1 MHLLKKYLTH
11 QNLSTYRLDGFS
23 TFKFIFM
30 VSHMSAGNIKCLAD
44 VQSTFR
50 NRISTE
56 WHWNLNI
63 YEIQTLG
70 NFEHCFSIYKWSSYL
85 LPLWLF
91 QIMEVKRCLVAATG
105 LCEGESGHYGKE
117 ESEALDLLPA
127 RYWNSRVPWTVSS
140 STSPTGCLHLSA
152 WQEETPQARS
162 RWTASM
168 CGTRSGELGLFFF
181 FFKLSRSVTGLEGE
195 VGCSLE
201 GFCEWY
207 QLLSLTACPVLVPL
221 SDPPPPPPHARTLQ
235 LPLFS
240 SRRSPCFFNKPFVA
254 VALRAQRE
262 GNCISHSHT
271 NL

>member
-1 MHLLKKYLTH
+1 MHLLKEYLTH

-140 STSPTGCLHLSA
+140 STSLTGCLHLSA

-168 CGTRSGELGLFFF
+168 CGARSGELGRFL
-181 FFKLSRSVTGLEGE
+181 LSRSVTGLEGE
-195 VGCSLE
+195 VGCSPFQTLPHPRPMLALSSYL
-201 GFCEWY
+201 C
-207 QLLSLTACPVLVPL
+207 LLLVGAPASSISPL
-221 SDPPPPPPHARTLQ
+221 LLWHWELKEKEIASVISTQICSPSI
-235 LPLFS
+235 PLFCPPS
-240 SRRSPCFFNKPFVA
+240 FASD
-254 VALRAQRE
+254 
-262 GNCISHSHT
+262 
-271 NL
+271 

>member
-1 MHLLKKYLTH
+1 MHLLKEYLTH

-162 RWTASM
+162 RWMASM
-168 CGTRSGELGLFFF
+168 CGTRSGELGRFFL
-181 FFKLSRSVTGLEGE
+181 LSRSVTGLEVE

-221 SDPPPPPPHARTLQ
+221 SDPPPPHARTLQ

>member
-168 CGTRSGELGLFFF
+168 CGTRSGELGRFFF
-181 FFKLSRSVTGLEGE
+181 FFFFYCQDLSQDLRGKL
-195 VGCSLE
+195 
-201 GFCEWY
+201 
-207 QLLSLTACPVLVPL
+207 
-221 SDPPPPPPHARTLQ
+221 
-235 LPLFS
+235 
-240 SRRSPCFFNKPFVA
+240 A
-254 VALRAQRE
+254 VAWRVFV
-262 GNCISHSHT
+262 SDTSS
-271 NL
+271 